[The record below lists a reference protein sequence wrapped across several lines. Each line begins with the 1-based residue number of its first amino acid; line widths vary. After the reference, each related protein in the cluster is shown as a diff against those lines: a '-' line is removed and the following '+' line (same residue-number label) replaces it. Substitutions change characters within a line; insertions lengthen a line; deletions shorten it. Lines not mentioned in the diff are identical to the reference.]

1 MPPLAL
7 SLKPA
12 TPFGTYPPTLPYA
25 GFPPLGEIVNRARHL
40 LFNENISNSR
50 KGIME
55 FENKVLSKELL
66 ALLYESDRTVGTAES
81 CTSGM
86 IATCITSVPGASD
99 YFKGGIVCYT
109 DEVKTSLLNV
119 DADIIAEKTAVC
131 EDVAIQ
137 MVTGAID
144 TLNVHYAVSATGF
157 AGPGSADGIPVGTI
171 WLACG
176 NKDEQVTMKL
186 SVDEGREKNI
196 NNAVKEAMTMLI
208 NFIKD
213 HEPPRVGDEVV
224 ELTAE

>member
-12 TPFGTYPPTLPYA
+12 PLDSYPPYSSLCEI
-25 GFPPLGEIVNRARHL
+25 FPLVEMVNRARYL

-81 CTSGM
+81 CTSGL